1 MENKVFLN
9 IDTNRGLVVIPFE
22 SLRKLDLFTVGYN
35 NKEELVDSLS
45 RMLDLSL
52 NVDDVLNI
60 YISGNRYKH
69 TRNDSLN
76 YIKYSDDNYNI
87 DSLSDMLSLYLKQDH
102 RRIRYCDVRFVNIDS
117 MLRFNAGYP
126 INDREI
132 DLAVKIF
139 LNKDYKKQRDMY
151 FMIKSF
157 GNVRSDKLSK
167 GERERL
173 VLSEMNAQEDSFVQ
187 YLVELASRDKDKLV
201 MALDE
206 LSKVD
211 LEDISR
217 LMDGKNYA
225 PFDGLVNDKEDD
237 LEEDIYALEMLTDLS
252 IEEIKDLQLGYS
264 FGRSR

>member
-1 MENKVFLN
+1 
-9 IDTNRGLVVIPFE
+9 
-22 SLRKLDLFTVGYN
+22 
-35 NKEELVDSLS
+35 
-45 RMLDLSL
+45 
-52 NVDDVLNI
+52 
-60 YISGNRYKH
+60 
-69 TRNDSLN
+69 
-76 YIKYSDDNYNI
+76 
-87 DSLSDMLSLYLKQDH
+87 
-102 RRIRYCDVRFVNIDS
+102 
-117 MLRFNAGYP
+117 
-126 INDREI
+126 
-132 DLAVKIF
+132 
-139 LNKDYKKQRDMY
+139 
-151 FMIKSF
+151 MIKSF

-173 VLSEMNAQEDSFVQ
+173 ALSEMNAQEDSFVQ
-187 YLVELASRDKDKLV
+187 YLIELASRDKDKLV